1 MARQRK
7 LMAVAS
13 EGGHWIQ
20 LMRLRPAFE
29 GMNPVYVSTNAG
41 LAKAFSLSNFRL
53 LPDANMDKK
62 AKLVWVL
69 LKAFLLVLKERP
81 THIISTGA
89 APGFAVLLCGR
100 LLGVKTIWVDSI
112 ANADELSAAGAKAK
126 YVAHHWLTQWEHLT
140 EKYDGLEYRGR
151 VI

>member
-13 EGGHWIQ
+13 EGGHWIE
-20 LMRLRPAFE
+20 LMLLRPAFE
-29 GMNPVYVSTNAG
+29 DFNPVYVSTNSA
-41 LAKAFSLSNFRL
+41 LKNAYNVDRFRT
-53 LPDANMDKK
+53 LPDANLDTKM
-62 AKLVWVL
+62 KLL
-69 LKAFLLVLKERP
+69 YLFFKAFLLVVKERP
-81 THIISTGA
+81 THIVSTGA
-89 APGFAVLLCGR
+89 APGFAVLLFGR
-100 LLGVKTIWVDSI
+100 LLGAKTVWIDSI

-140 EKYDGLEYRGR
+140 EKYDGLEYPGR